1 MYLNLWQ
8 WYVLNVLTT
17 YRDGFPNPAT
27 IGYLILDQATLNKYI
42 LESESFITER
52 FGETEPEI
60 GIILGSGLGPFA
72 ENINLKHSIDT
83 TEIPHYPASTV
94 PGHKGR
100 LVYGI
105 LEGIEI
111 LALQGRVHTYEG
123 YEQWQVTYPARLLG
137 ALGIKSLIVT
147 NSSGTSN
154 PEYEPGS
161 FMLIEDHLNY
171 LFREPLEPW
180 ERNGKEVNSPYEKEF
195 IRLAKEVSERTGIRL
210 ETGVLSAN
218 LGPSYE
224 TPAEVDF
231 QRKMGSDS
239 ASMSTLPEVTV
250 AHYLGIK
257 VLGLSVLTNYAAGLS
272 KVPLT
277 HEEVTDMAEA
287 VSEKFSKLVTEIIRE
302 IHSRN

>member
-1 MYLNLWQ
+1 M
-8 WYVLNVLTT
+8 
-17 YRDGFPNPAT
+17 
-27 IGYLILDQATLNKYI
+27 DQATLKEY
-42 LESESFITER
+42 LSESESFITER
-52 FGETEPEI
+52 FGETDPEI

-72 ENINLKHSIDT
+72 DNIDLIHSIDT
-83 TEIPHYPASTV
+83 IEIPHYPASTV

-100 LVYGI
+100 LVCGI

-147 NSSGTSN
+147 NSSGASN

-180 ERNGKEVNSPYEKEF
+180 ERNGKDLNSPYDKEF
-195 IRLAKEVSERTGIRL
+195 IRLAKEVSERTGIPL

-224 TPAEVDF
+224 TPAEVNF

-272 KVPLT
+272 KVPLS

-287 VSEKFSKLVTEIIRE
+287 VSEKFSNLVTEIIIE
-302 IHSRN
+302 INSRN

>member
-1 MYLNLWQ
+1 MNLTV
-8 WYVLNVLTT
+8 YNL
-17 YRDGFPNPAT
+17 
-27 IGYLILDQATLNKYI
+27 LDQTTLKEY
-42 LESESFITER
+42 LSESESFVTER
-52 FGETEPEI
+52 FGEIRPEI
-60 GIILGSGLGPFA
+60 GIILGSGLGAFA
-72 ENINLKHSIDT
+72 DNIDLKQAIDT

-100 LVYGI
+100 LVYGT
-105 LEGIEI
+105 LEGVEL

-123 YEQWQVTYPARLLG
+123 YEQWQVTYPARLL
-137 ALGIKSLIVT
+137 ATLGIRYLIVT
-147 NSSGTSN
+147 NSSGAYN

-180 ERNGKEVNSPYEKEF
+180 ERNGKDLSSPYDRKF
-195 IRLAKEVSERTGIRL
+195 IRLAKEVSERAGIPL
-210 ETGVLSAN
+210 EVGTLSAN

-224 TPAEVDF
+224 TPAEVGF

-257 VLGLSVLTNYAAGLS
+257 VLGLSVLTNYAAGLN
-272 KVPLT
+272 KVPLS
-277 HEEVTDMAEA
+277 HEEVTDMAES
-287 VSEKFSKLVTEIIRE
+287 VSEKFSDLVTEIIKE
-302 IHSRN
+302 ISSEN

>member
-83 TEIPHYPASTV
+83 TEIPHYPASPV

-147 NSSGTSN
+147 NSSGASN

-171 LFREPLEPW
+171 LFRESLEPW

-272 KVPLT
+272 KVPLS

>member
-1 MYLNLWQ
+1 ME

-42 LESESFITER
+42 SESESFITER
-52 FGETEPEI
+52 FGETDPEI

-72 ENINLKHSIDT
+72 ENIDLKHSIDT

-147 NSSGTSN
+147 NSSGASN

-231 QRKMGSDS
+231 QRKIGSDS

-272 KVPLT
+272 KVPLS